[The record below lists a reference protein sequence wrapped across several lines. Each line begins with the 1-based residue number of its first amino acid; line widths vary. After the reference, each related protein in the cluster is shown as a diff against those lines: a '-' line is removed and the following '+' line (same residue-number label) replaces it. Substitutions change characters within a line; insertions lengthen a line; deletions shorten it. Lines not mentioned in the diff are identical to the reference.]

1 VDQVSAVSWRP
12 LGELLVAD
20 GAIAHDEL
28 ERALAEQ
35 ARSGKKLGL
44 ILVEQGSLT
53 GAGLAQALAR
63 QCGIQVAYEGGF
75 GSGLLK
81 ELEQRHRRRRQGE
94 ETVET
99 EATWAVEPEAS
110 PGPPAE
116 PVDAPEP
123 PHRPSLTVVTSPEP
137 GPPVQRRPLG
147 ELLVAG
153 GAITDEELE
162 AALAEQ
168 ASTGKRLGTILVD
181 RGWITGPGLATA
193 LAGQCGVEIGYEG
206 GFGSGLLKELE
217 SRHQLRRQAS

>member
-1 VDQVSAVSWRP
+1 MDQFSAVSWRP

-63 QCGIQVAYEGGF
+63 QCGVQVAYEGGF

-81 ELEQRHRRRRQGE
+81 ELEQRHQRRRRGDEAE
-94 ETVET
+94 ETWV
-99 EATWAVEPEAS
+99 VEPPAS
-110 PGPPAE
+110 PEPPAE

-123 PHRPSLTVVTSPEP
+123 TYRPSLTVVTSPEP

-217 SRHQLRRQAS
+217 NRHQLRRRAS